1 MKVFI
6 YCRYPEL
13 GKVKTRLAAD
23 CGDAGALAVYEKLL
37 NKVFKNLKESSY
49 SFEVHYTGGEKLEVE
64 YWLQEMSFK
73 SQIEGDLG
81 EKLKHS
87 VSEWFNANDQALA
100 IIGSDQAD
108 IDKLILDKTQEKLK
122 SHDVVIGPV
131 KDGGYY
137 LIALNKAYLSL
148 FEGIS
153 WSTEKVLH
161 QTLGKILDEGLS
173 YYLLPEK
180 VDVDNLE
187 DVPEE
192 WKEELML
199 HEKNN

>member
-23 CGDAGALAVYEKLL
+23 CGDAGALAVYKKLL
-37 NKVFKNLKESSY
+37 HIVFQNLKESSY
-49 SFEVHYTGGEKLEVE
+49 PFEVHYTGGEKLEVE
-64 YWLQEMSFK
+64 YWLQEMHCQA
-73 SQIEGDLG
+73 QIGDDLG
-81 EKLKHS
+81 EKLRYS
-87 VSEWFNANDQALA
+87 VSKWFKSNDTSLV
-100 IIGSDQAD
+100 IIGSDQPD
-108 IDKLILDKTQEKLK
+108 IDETILKETEEKLK
-122 SHDVVIGPV
+122 SHEVIIGPA

-137 LIALNKAYLSL
+137 LIAMNKAYLSL

-153 WSTEKVLH
+153 WSTEKVLQ
-161 QTLGKILDEGLS
+161 QTLGKILEQGLS

-180 VDVDNLE
+180 VDIDHFE

-192 WKEELML
+192 WKKELML
-199 HEKNN
+199 HENTN